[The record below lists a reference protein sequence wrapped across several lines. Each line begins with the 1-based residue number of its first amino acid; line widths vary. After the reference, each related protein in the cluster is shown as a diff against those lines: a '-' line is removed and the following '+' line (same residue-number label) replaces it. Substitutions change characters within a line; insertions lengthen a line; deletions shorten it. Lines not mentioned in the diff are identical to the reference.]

1 MPAPGA
7 CSSSTIIVPL
17 VKVQSVRLKS
27 GPLQRAFQVA
37 TVDVDTAGR
46 RWQASA
52 RCRDEAEA
60 LEMVRHVSERARLSR
75 RVPPPRPAAPV
86 PVPAAG

>member
-1 MPAPGA
+1 MAGKDALETGFFAFRRMFDSTHGGFGGAPKFPRP
-7 CSSSTIIVPL
+7 SVHNFLLRYST
-17 VKVQSVRLKS
+17 
-27 GPLQRAFQVA
+27 G
-37 TVDVDTAGR
+37 TGN
-46 RWQASA
+46 
-52 RCRDEAEA
+52 AEA

>member
-1 MPAPGA
+1 MYARTGRVQK
-7 CSSSTIIVPL
+7 STIIAPL

-27 GPLQRAFQVA
+27 GPLQRAFHVA

-52 RCRDEAEA
+52 RCRAA
-60 LEMVRHVSERARLSR
+60 NQSSTVRVCGSVSRTSART
-75 RVPPPRPAAPV
+75 
-86 PVPAAG
+86 